1 MGKQHNRRVFAGY
14 YRRYDGQ
21 RIYVIT
27 VTRDIDTGEVVV
39 VCKYATYSENA
50 EYFTI
55 TKQSFCEMVEQDGT
69 YVDKF
74 TRQTQYKVS
83 QIQIGNLKSD
93 GFDGPKRK
101 KPVSTPDEY
110 DFRIYRSAGTYL
122 DYAKNLC
129 ENYLLDARKYKLC
142 VQMKRYIG
150 VSGKEE
156 FLALKEDI
164 AFLQDCLKTVLKDY
178 SDFFKERFIDR
189 LSIRKYAAAHS
200 MNRGSVDYLQ
210 KKFVAALAAALKERD
225 AADSI
230 CRLKKRE

>member
-27 VTRDIDTGEVVV
+27 VTRDIDTGEAVV

-93 GFDGPKRK
+93 GFDEPKRK
-101 KPVSTPDEY
+101 KPVSAPDEY
-110 DFRIYRSAGTYL
+110 DCRVYRSAETCL
-122 DYAKNLC
+122 VYAKDLC
-129 ENYLLDARKYKLC
+129 ENYL
-142 VQMKRYIG
+142 
-150 VSGKEE
+150 
-156 FLALKEDI
+156 
-164 AFLQDCLKTVLKDY
+164 
-178 SDFFKERFIDR
+178 
-189 LSIRKYAAAHS
+189 
-200 MNRGSVDYLQ
+200 
-210 KKFVAALAAALKERD
+210 
-225 AADSI
+225 
-230 CRLKKRE
+230 